1 MVMTKIR
8 LCGLTCALKTL
19 ASSMKTL
26 KGTKQKK
33 LMVMEKNHVV
43 WSCGLK
49 TSATH
54 KRGCGLIVHVSHEIR
69 VDFFYMM
76 EKACLVIIKVK

>member
-1 MVMTKIR
+1 
-8 LCGLTCALKTL
+8 
-19 ASSMKTL
+19 MKTL

-33 LMVMEKNHVV
+33 LMVMKKNHVV

-49 TSATH
+49 TSVTN

-69 VDFFYMM
+69 VDFFLYDGKSMFGYNKG
-76 EKACLVIIKVK
+76 EVNGKS